1 MEGRDSGRRGLLSDF
16 EADSRAM
23 LALLDGL
30 LVGAGALLE
39 SPGDWAERLSG
50 DHASPLAERF
60 IEQLATE
67 WFDAWPPDSLC
78 AAVTEQVR
86 AHLSAWHPGWPH
98 LWAHIL
104 RVTGLAVTLAED
116 VDLDPA
122 LAYLVGICHDV
133 AKLDEFRTSLPH
145 EEAGASFAAGVLQ
158 GHFPP
163 ETIAAI
169 QAAICK
175 ADDGPLARILF
186 DADKLDKIGAAGVIR
201 RISTGTSRDWL
212 AAALARVEQDADYFP
227 PMHFARSRAL
237 ARDKRAFLGW
247 FLPLAEAA
255 LGF

>member
-1 MEGRDSGRRGLLSDF
+1 MSDF
-16 EADSRAM
+16 AADARAM
-23 LALLDGL
+23 RALLDGL
-30 LVGAGALLE
+30 LVGADVLLE
-39 SPGDWAERLSG
+39 SVGDWAERLDS
-50 DHASPLAERF
+50 DHASPLAGRF
-60 IEQLATE
+60 LDQLASE
-67 WFDAWPPDSLC
+67 WFDVWPPDALC
-78 AAVTEQVR
+78 ADVTEQVH
-86 AHLSAWHPGWPH
+86 AHLAAWHPGWPH

-133 AKLDEFRTSLPH
+133 AKLDEWRTSLPH
-145 EEAGASFAAGVLQ
+145 EEAGAAFAGKVLQ

-201 RISTGTSRDWL
+201 RVSTGTSRDWL

>member
-1 MEGRDSGRRGLLSDF
+1 
-16 EADSRAM
+16 M

-39 SPGDWAERLSG
+39 SPGDWAERLIG
-50 DHASPLAERF
+50 DHASALAERF
-60 IEQLATE
+60 VEQLATE
-67 WFDAWPPDSLC
+67 WFDAWPPDALC

-133 AKLDEFRTSLPH
+133 AKLDELRTSLPH
-145 EEAGASFAAGVLQ
+145 EEAGAAFAAGVLQ

-175 ADDGPLARILF
+175 ADDGSLARILY
-186 DADKLDKIGAAGVIR
+186 DADKLDKIGATGVLR
-201 RISTGTSRDWL
+201 RVSTGTTHDWL
-212 AAALARVEQDADYFP
+212 AAALARVEQDAAYFP

-237 ARDKRAFLGW
+237 ARDKRAFLAW
-247 FLPLAEAA
+247 FLPLAEDA